1 MLQDLELGDEPEQ
14 LEEKICFK
22 CIECGIITHP
32 DDLQFQ
38 NHEKHTLELMQVP
51 HQLQTQNLN
60 PVEAS
65 DKDLIKA
72 IAIMYKYLI

>member
-51 HQLQTQNLN
+51 HQLQT
-60 PVEAS
+60 
-65 DKDLIKA
+65 
-72 IAIMYKYLI
+72 